1 MRAESVELGAYE
13 RVRGV
18 RGGVALH
25 LLPRLPVQR
34 SLQLLPRQRCVRPAL
49 PAQYTGTTCMMYT
62 VLTCRFESLNQSI
75 ISHWILEKSVPSNVL
90 SSTPFLGKTFFFF

>member
-1 MRAESVELGAYE
+1 MRFFVVRAESVELGAYE

-34 SLQLLPRQRCVRPAL
+34 SLQLLPPQRCVRPTL
-49 PAQYTGTTCMMYT
+49 PAQYTGTTPI
-62 VLTCRFESLNQSI
+62 LTCSLMGP
-75 ISHWILEKSVPSNVL
+75 E
-90 SSTPFLGKTFFFF
+90 

>member
-1 MRAESVELGAYE
+1 MLGLTVLMRFSVARAESVELGADE

-34 SLQLLPRQRCVRPAL
+34 SLQLLSRQRCLRPTL
-49 PAQYTGTTCMMYT
+49 PAQYTGTTPIH
-62 VLTCRFESLNQSI
+62 TCSLVGPVRNDF
-75 ISHWILEKSVPSNVL
+75 ISDP
-90 SSTPFLGKTFFFF
+90 TT